1 VSGPSIES
9 KATTALNI
17 LQVCLSPS
25 WGGLEMSALKMTGCF
40 LDRGHRSLCLCLKQ
54 SELHGQLHEERLPHR
69 SVKLLSHYSPGD
81 VLKLRAL
88 IQEYKINLVHSHF
101 LHDLWLLSPALW
113 GLRSIRLFATCH
125 MLFSRTRKKD
135 WAHRLIY
142 RRVDRLIALTRIAC
156 DVHLRCLPVL
166 PDQMVIIPNGV
177 DLSIFSPAKYDRN
190 SVREE
195 FGIGADEPLV
205 GSIGRL
211 DQGKG
216 QEELIRA
223 AGDVVAEF
231 PDYKFLIVG
240 EKTKGEG
247 SEFSNKI
254 RNLISRLG
262 LERNVILTGFRPD
275 APRILRALDVFAF
288 PSYKETFG
296 MSLLEAMA
304 MQVPVIATDSG
315 GVPEILDY
323 GKCGILVPPQ
333 AAGPVAAAIKKLLR
347 APELAQ
353 KMVSLARTR
362 VEEQYDLQLT
372 LDRIEDLYYGLSGRK
387 LPVETSR
394 R

>member
-1 VSGPSIES
+1 
-9 KATTALNI
+9 
-17 LQVCLSPS
+17 
-25 WGGLEMSALKMTGCF
+25 
-40 LDRGHRSLCLCLKQ
+40 
-54 SELHGQLHEERLPHR
+54 
-69 SVKLLSHYSPGD
+69 
-81 VLKLRAL
+81 
-88 IQEYKINLVHSHF
+88 
-101 LHDLWLLSPALW
+101 
-113 GLRSIRLFATCH
+113 
-125 MLFSRTRKKD
+125 
-135 WAHRLIY
+135 
-142 RRVDRLIALTRIAC
+142 VDRLIALTRIAC

-231 PDYKFLIVG
+231 LDCKFLIVG